1 MRETPRAMNRRV
13 VACCGL
19 AALAVVLLPA
29 LVAAQAPTD
38 LPSQGTRGGGG
49 SNLRDRYSGSKPQT
63 TARLDDA
70 VHKFN
75 SDEPE
80 SRIEAVR
87 LFGEL
92 QTDAKAMEYLLQAA
106 SDADMR
112 VRIKAIDTVGN
123 VKAKDA
129 TPILVQQ
136 MFLRDTEAPVKQ
148 HILAALGK
156 IADPRAVQ
164 PLLDV
169 VGQGAAA
176 PLRGGAIYAL
186 GDIGDRAALPK
197 LEALVKDTDDESVRR
212 LAAEAVRKIKEKPAP
227 PVVPPALVIDRRA
240 PGQGGPPAP

>member
-1 MRETPRAMNRRV
+1 MSGRV

-38 LPSQGTRGGGG
+38 LPPQSRGGG
-49 SNLRDRYSGSKPQT
+49 LRDRYTGSGSKPQA

-75 SDEPE
+75 SDDPE

-92 QTDAKAMEYLLQAA
+92 QSDAKALEYLLQAA
-106 SDADMR
+106 NDADMR
-112 VRIKAIDTVGN
+112 VRIKGIDTLGN

-136 MFLRDTEAPVKQ
+136 MFLRDTEAAVKQ

-169 VGQGAAA
+169 VGQAGPT
-176 PLRGGAIYAL
+176 PLSCGAIYAL
-186 GDIGDRAALPK
+186 GDIGDRGALPK
-197 LEALVKDTDDESVRR
+197 LEALAKDSEDESVRR

-227 PVVPPALVIDRRA
+227 AVVPPALAIDRRGPASGGA
-240 PGQGGPPAP
+240 PTP